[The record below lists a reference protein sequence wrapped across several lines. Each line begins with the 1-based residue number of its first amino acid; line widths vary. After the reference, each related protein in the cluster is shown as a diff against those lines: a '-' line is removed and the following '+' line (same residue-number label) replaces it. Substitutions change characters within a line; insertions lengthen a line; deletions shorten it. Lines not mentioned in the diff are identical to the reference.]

1 MNKKN
6 NVIILG
12 AGPVGLVTSWL
23 LSKNNWNVQLYEMK
37 DKIGGMCRTWKWK
50 DFYVDTGPHIF
61 HTDNKKLWNLW
72 SNIFGKNLIEGTYYS
87 KNTIGNNSSQ
97 YVDYPLSYQAIEKL
111 PIKLKLKI
119 LKELK
124 KAKKMQKKNAVN
136 FSEHIINQLGPTLQN
151 LFFKDYPEKVWGLN
165 TEEMTSEWAPKRIK
179 FTKKSEP
186 FFNKEKTGVG
196 KYGTGQLYEIIKK
209 KIITNG
215 GKIFLNHKIIGFN
228 NNKNE
233 IKGIKFLKKK
243 NIKISKET
251 IIISTLP
258 ITLTAKLLG
267 FNSNLK
273 FRGIRSIYIALNKKK
288 CFKKNF
294 NWLYFGNKNL
304 IFNRVSEPKSMSPY
318 LAPKNK
324 TYLCAEICYFKNDEI
339 DKMSLQQ
346 ISKKVVDDL
355 IKVKLIKK
363 EEVID
368 TSDNKEDFVYP
379 VQFVNYKYELSKTR
393 HHVSKYNQIFSLGT
407 GGDFNYADSQILFH
421 KSIDLVNILTNK
433 YAQRDNEKKEVV
445 INNLNNTVKL
455 GNKIIGDNHPTYII
469 AEAGLNHN
477 GSIDIAK
484 QLIDKALEC
493 KCNAIKFQSFEKNSR
508 VSSKVKNANYAEKAD
523 GLQESASQ
531 MFNRLRLNDDFHKR
545 IFSYAKKKKIE
556 IFSTPF
562 DEKSVDYLEKLKVN
576 FYKIASVDAV
586 NLPLIRKVGQTGK
599 PLILSTGMTN
609 ISIIEDAIQE
619 FKKTGNKNLILL
631 HCLSSY
637 PANEREMN
645 LKAINT
651 LKNIYN
657 VPVGLSDHFPGIEIS
672 LMSIGIGANIIE
684 RHFTLDKNFEGP
696 DHMLSSEPSEM
707 KKLVYFA
714 NGSNSILGTGQKII
728 QPSEYE
734 VINSQRKSIYAKKN
748 IKKGEKFTK
757 KNICIKG
764 PAGGIMP
771 KYIDMILGK
780 KASENIKS
788 DYPITW
794 SKI

>member
-6 NVIILG
+6 NVIVLG

-23 LSKNNWNVQLYEMK
+23 LSKNNWNVKLYEMK
-37 DKIGGMCRTWKWK
+37 DKIGGMCRTWKWN

-61 HTDNKKLWNLW
+61 HTDNKKLWDLW
-72 SNIFGKNLIEGTYYS
+72 NNIFGKNLIQGTYFS
-87 KNTIGNNSSQ
+87 KNTVGKDSLE
-97 YVDYPLSYQAIEKL
+97 YVDYPLSFEAVKKL
-111 PIKLKLKI
+111 PSKLKLKI
-119 LKELK
+119 FKELRQ
-124 KAKKMQKKNAVN
+124 AKKNQKKNAIN
-136 FSEHIINQLGPTLQN
+136 FSEHIVNQLGPTLQK
-151 LFFKDYPEKVWGLN
+151 LFFKDYPEKVWGLSVN
-165 TEEMTSEWAPKRIK
+165 KMTSEWAPKRIK
-179 FTKKSEP
+179 FTQKSEP
-186 FFNKEKTGVG
+186 FFHGEKTGVG

-209 KIITNG
+209 KILSNG
-215 GKIFLNHKIIGFN
+215 GTIFLKHKIIGFDH
-228 NNKNE
+228 NKNE
-233 IKGIKFLKKK
+233 IKTIKFLNKKDLK
-243 NIKISKET
+243 VSRET

-267 FNSNLK
+267 FQSNLK
-273 FRGIRSIYIALNKKK
+273 FRGIRSVYIALNKKK
-288 CFKKNF
+288 CFKKKI

-324 TYLCAEICYFKNDEI
+324 TYLCAEICFFKGDEI
-339 DKMSLQQ
+339 DKLSLKQ
-346 ISKKVVDDL
+346 ISKRVINDL

-363 EEVID
+363 SEVINA
-368 TSDNKEDFVYP
+368 SDNKENFVYP
-379 VQFVNYKYELSKTR
+379 VQFVNYKYELSKTK

-433 YAQRDNEKKEVV
+433 YAQRNNEKKEVV
-445 INNLNNTVKL
+445 INNLNNHVKL
-455 GNKIIGDNHPTYII
+455 GNKVVGNNFSTFII

-477 GSIDIAK
+477 GSTAIAK
-484 QLIDKALEC
+484 KLIDKAVEC
-493 KCNAIKFQSFEKNSR
+493 KCNAVKFQSFEKNSR

-523 GLQESASQ
+523 GLQENTNE
-531 MFNRLRLNDDFHKR
+531 MFNRLRLNDKFHKE
-545 IFSYAKKKKIE
+545 IFSYARKKKIE

-586 NLPLIRKVGQTGK
+586 NLPLIRRVGKTGK
-599 PLILSTGMTN
+599 TLILSTGMTN
-609 ISIIEDAIQE
+609 ISILEDAIQE

-637 PANEREMN
+637 PANENEMN
-645 LKAINT
+645 LKAIKT
-651 LKNIYN
+651 LKKLYNI
-657 VPVGLSDHFPGIEIS
+657 PVGLSDHFPGIEIS

-684 RHFTLDKNFEGP
+684 RHFTLDKKFEGP
-696 DHMLSSEPSEM
+696 DHMLSSEPNEM

-714 NGSNSILGTGQKII
+714 NKSNLIMGSGQKII

-734 VINSQRKSIYAKKN
+734 IINSQRKSIYAKKN

-780 KASENIKS
+780 KASESIKS

-794 SKI
+794 SNI

>member
-6 NVIILG
+6 DVIILG

-23 LSKNNWNVQLYEMK
+23 LSKNNWNVKLYEMK

-50 DFYVDTGPHIF
+50 EFYLDTGPHIF

-72 SNIFGKNLIEGTYYS
+72 NNIFGKNLIEGTYYS
-87 KNTIGNNSSQ
+87 KNTIGDKSDQ
-97 YVDYPLSYQAIEKL
+97 YVDYPLSSQAIEKL
-111 PIKLKLKI
+111 PKKLKFKI

-124 KAKKMQKKNAVN
+124 IVKKNKKKNAIN

-165 TEEMTSEWAPKRIK
+165 TKEMTSEWAPKRIK

-186 FFNKEKTGVG
+186 FFNKERTGVG

-209 KIITNG
+209 KIIFNG
-215 GKIFLNHKIIGFN
+215 GKIFLNHKIVGFDKKN
-228 NNKNE
+228 NE
-233 IKGIKFLKKK
+233 IKEIKFSKKK
-243 NIKISKET
+243 NIKLSKET

-267 FNSNLK
+267 FDSNLK
-273 FRGIRSIYIALNKKK
+273 FRGIRSIYIALNKKN
-288 CFKKNF
+288 CFKRNV

-304 IFNRVSEPKSMSPY
+304 IFNRVSEPKSMSSY

-324 TYLCAEICYFKNDEI
+324 TYLCAEICYFKNDKI
-339 DKMSLQQ
+339 DKMPLQQ
-346 ISKKVVDDL
+346 ITKKVVDDL

-379 VQFVNYKYELSKTR
+379 VQFVNYKYELSKTK

-433 YAQRDNEKKEVV
+433 YAQTNNEKKEVV
-445 INNLNNTVKL
+445 INNLNNNVKL
-455 GNKIIGDNHPTYII
+455 GNKIVGDNYPTYII

-484 QLIDKALEC
+484 QLIDKAVEC

-523 GLQESASQ
+523 GLQENTNE
-531 MFNRLRLNDDFHKR
+531 MFNRLRLNQEFHKK
-545 IFSYAKKKKIE
+545 IFYYAKKKKIE

-586 NLPLIRKVGQTGK
+586 NLPLIRKVGKTGK

-651 LKNIYN
+651 LKKIYN
-657 VPVGLSDHFPGIEIS
+657 IPVGLSDHFPGIEIA

-696 DHMLSSEPSEM
+696 DHILSSEPTEM
-707 KKLVYFA
+707 KKLVHFA
-714 NGSNSILGTGQKII
+714 NGSNSIIGTGQKII

-734 VINSQRKSIYAKKN
+734 IINSQRKSIYAKKD

-780 KASENIKS
+780 KASESIKS
-788 DYPITW
+788 DFPITW